1 MAPSKVS
8 MKTMKAMKK
17 ATMKSMKA
25 MKNATMEAMKASSA
39 MKKPAAAQ
47 EEPEPERLL
56 VWNMVLHC
64 TNPGCG
70 SWVFQRKVGFHAS
83 CTICGQPWIQ
93 SFNQGGS
100 MLWRDLPKNKMA
112 MKAQKAKEIQGTQKK
127 DTNPNAAMKAMKAMK
142 PIKAMKVMKAIGA
155 MKAKDTMKSKAMKAA
170 NK

>member
-1 MAPSKVS
+1 
-8 MKTMKAMKK
+8 
-17 ATMKSMKA
+17 
-25 MKNATMEAMKASSA
+25 
-39 MKKPAAAQ
+39 
-47 EEPEPERLL
+47 
-56 VWNMVLHC
+56 
-64 TNPGCG
+64 
-70 SWVFQRKVGFHAS
+70 
-83 CTICGQPWIQ
+83 
-93 SFNQGGS
+93 